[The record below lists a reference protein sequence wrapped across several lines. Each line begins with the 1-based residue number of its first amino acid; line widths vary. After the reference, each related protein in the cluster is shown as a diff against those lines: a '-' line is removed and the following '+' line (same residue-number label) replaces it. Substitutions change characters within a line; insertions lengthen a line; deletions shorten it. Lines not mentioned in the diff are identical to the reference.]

1 MANISQITIDNNTFD
16 IKDTQARN
24 NLDGKQDILTPGQN
38 ISITKDTTTGETV
51 ISATGGGTQIKLSD
65 VSGAAYTTNKRTI
78 SLTWSD
84 PDDVEISGVVL
95 AQWAGT
101 KVVRKIGSAPANSTD
116 GTIIEDST
124 TKNAYSSTALVDN
137 TVEYGNIYYYRFFP
151 YTVDG
156 VTTSGS
162 TLSVTPARTVITT
175 VPSQSGTLT
184 YDGTE
189 QTASWSNYEATQ
201 LDISGDTEAIL
212 NGTYTATF
220 TPKVDYEWSDGSRA
234 GKNVNWTIGAIII
247 ATIPSQSGTITYN
260 GAEKTAS
267 WSNYDSTQLTVT
279 GDTATNAGTYTASF
293 TPKVGHTWSDTTTT
307 AKTADWVI
315 DKADADATLS
325 SDTVTLDEDHTSTTV
340 TVTNATGEVSVSSG
354 NMALATATYDSS
366 TGIIT
371 ITSPNQKSG
380 TVTITVTIAEVSNYN
395 EGTKSITVSCKY
407 VPEKDWKDGANKG
420 TDEEIAAMIEAADN
434 GDIDLSL
441 YWAVND
447 KRTVHLSAM
456 IAGDGLNTAQPEQDV
471 VLVLMDTGAN
481 SGYKD
486 VNGKP
491 VNFVWGQENSLSEYG
506 RMNTTDTN
514 TGSWNGCAMRTDL
527 NSKYYNA
534 LPAEFRACFK
544 QFNVITAQTYNG
556 STNQTSQDYISLF
569 AAKEVFGS
577 QSYSN
582 STEAAALSQIKYYE
596 TSSNRIKQ
604 AKGSNYYWW
613 ERSPRSSYAGYFCSV
628 TSDGNADYYPA
639 NYAYG
644 VAPFGCI

>member
-24 NLDGKQDILTPGQN
+24 DLGSKQDVLTPGQN
-38 ISITKDTTTGETV
+38 ISITKDTTTGETI
-51 ISATGGGTQIKLSD
+51 ISATGGGTQIKLAD
-65 VSGAAYTTNKRTI
+65 VSGAAYTMDKRTI

-116 GTIIEDST
+116 GIVITDST
-124 TKNAYSSTALVDN
+124 TKNAHSSTALVDN

-151 YTVDG
+151 YTVDD
-156 VTTSGS
+156 VTTTGS
-162 TLSVTPARTVITT
+162 TLSVTPVRTVITT
-175 VPSQSGTLT
+175 IPTQSGTLT

-189 QTASWSNYEATQ
+189 QTASWSNYDA
-201 LDISGDTEAIL
+201 A
-212 NGTYTATF
+212 
-220 TPKVDYEWSDGSRA
+220 
-234 GKNVNWTIGAIII
+234 
-247 ATIPSQSGTITYN
+247 
-260 GAEKTAS
+260 
-267 WSNYDSTQLTVT
+267 QLTVT
-279 GDTATNAGTYTASF
+279 GDTATNAGTHTASF
-293 TPKVGHTWSDTTTT
+293 TPTTDYMWSDTTTT

-325 SDTVTLDEDHTSTTV
+325 SNTVTLDEDHTSITV
-340 TVTNATGEVSVSSG
+340 TVTNATGEVSVSSE
-354 NMALATATYDSS
+354 NTALATATYDSS

-380 TVTITVTIAEVSNYN
+380 MVTVTVTIAEASNYN

-407 VPEKDWKDGANKG
+407 VPEKDWKDGADKG

-456 IAGDGLNTAQPEQDV
+456 TAGDGLNTAQPEQDV

-506 RMNTTDTN
+506 RMNTTNTN
-514 TGSWNGCAMRTDL
+514 SGSWNGCAMRTDL

-569 AAKEVFGS
+569 AEKEVFGS
-577 QSYSN
+577 VTYSN
-582 STEAAALSQIKYYE
+582 STEANALTQIEYYK
-596 TSSNRIKQ
+596 TTANRVKQ

-613 ERSPRSSYAGYFCSV
+613 ERSPYSSGAHYFCLV
-628 TSDGNADYYPA
+628 TSGGNADDNGASGA
-639 NYAYG
+639 NG